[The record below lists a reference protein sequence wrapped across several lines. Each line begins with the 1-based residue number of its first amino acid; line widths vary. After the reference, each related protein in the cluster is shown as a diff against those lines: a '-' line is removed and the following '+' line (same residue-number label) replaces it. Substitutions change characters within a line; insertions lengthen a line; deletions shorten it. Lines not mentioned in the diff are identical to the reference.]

1 MSQPAAGVILAAGRG
16 LRFGSD
22 KLLAALDGQPLLQ
35 HVLDR
40 AAEAGLAPVV
50 VVLPPGAAAKEKAI
64 SWRSERRV
72 VNPRPEQGIS
82 TSLRIGLGVLRRSSP
97 AVGRAIV
104 LLGDQPRLG
113 PAQLDVLLALPAD
126 PDRPIA
132 VPRYADGRPGNPV
145 LLERAAWPLAAG
157 LSGDRGMSQLF
168 AERPELVRYVQLP
181 GANPDVDT
189 PQDLAALR

>member
-1 MSQPAAGVILAAGRG
+1 MSQAAAGVVLAAGRG
-16 LRFGSD
+16 LRFGGD
-22 KLLAALDGQPLLQ
+22 KLLAPLDGRPLLQ

-82 TSLRIGLGVLRRSSP
+82 TSLRIGLGVLRRSF
-97 AVGRAIV
+97 ADVQRALV

-113 PAQLDVLLALPAD
+113 PAQLDALLSLPPD
-126 PDRPIA
+126 PARPIA

-157 LSGDRGMSQLF
+157 LAGDRGMSQLF
-168 AERPELVRYVQLP
+168 GERPELVRYVAVP
-181 GANPDVDT
+181 GTNPDVDT
-189 PQDLAALR
+189 PRDLATLR